1 MPKSHA
7 STDTASREDNNQRK
21 SPDPLSVMLLTAAST
36 SSNAC
41 DHPPSH
47 QLLEPP
53 LTVTAKESEAEET
66 SPAITGEKNPIH
78 EQLTNRLAKVVHCNF
93 RNGIEN
99 INQKVTSVI

>member
-1 MPKSHA
+1 
-7 STDTASREDNNQRK
+7 
-21 SPDPLSVMLLTAAST
+21 MLLTAEST

-47 QLLEPP
+47 QLLEPS
-53 LTVTAKESEAEET
+53 LTVTTKESEAEES
-66 SPAITGEKNPIH
+66 SPTITRKKNPVQ

-93 RNGIEN
+93 RNGIKN